1 MDHFH
6 SIFPFPDISPN
17 VSKSLLPSAFPR
29 NLQQVLI
36 FPLQKKKKKNQVG
49 WEGISASELAF
60 WQPGTVG
67 QSSALLGWFIVWVL
81 K

>member
-17 VSKSLLPSAFPR
+17 VSKSRLPSAFPR
-29 NLQQVLI
+29 NLQPVLI
-36 FPLQKKKKKNQVG
+36 FLCKKKKNQVG

>member
-6 SIFPFPDISPN
+6 SILPFPDISPN
-17 VSKSLLPSAFPR
+17 VSKSRLPSTIPR

-49 WEGISASELAF
+49 WKGIFAREMAF

-67 QSSALLGWFIVWVL
+67 QSSASLGWFIVWVL